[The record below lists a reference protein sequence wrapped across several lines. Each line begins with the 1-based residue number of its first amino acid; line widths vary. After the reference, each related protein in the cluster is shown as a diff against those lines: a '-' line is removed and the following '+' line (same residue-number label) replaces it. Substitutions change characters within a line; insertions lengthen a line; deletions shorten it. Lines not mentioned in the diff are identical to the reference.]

1 MHRRPHN
8 AALMGP
14 NDPGWLFREGDLIL
28 GPVPS
33 QQIIDKLYS
42 GDLLPQ
48 SEVQLM
54 GSGRFQKL
62 SDVSDFK
69 VHVAK
74 AEAKKRVDAHAHE
87 HQSEQKKKRNR
98 AIAIAAGVLVTLGVV
113 VAVLGSYLAVHTPN
127 GKTAEEL
134 AWGDITI
141 DAPTISKAKRT
152 VDDELVD
159 YQGSPIK
166 KAPVGNN
173 APIANNRPNPNPNT
187 PKNPQNGKP
196 PVGNSDPDGMS
207 MGEVDEAGINAVV
220 ARNKASLIPCIKTV
234 AKPGVYLK
242 IPIEFSIAEA
252 GKVSKVWV
260 DNPDLKDSGLQEC
273 LLKELQKW
281 PFKAAHSG
289 NSVNLSFNVG
299 KKG

>member
-1 MHRRPHN
+1 
-8 AALMGP
+8 MGS
-14 NDPGWLFREGDLIL
+14 NDQSWLFRDGDLIL

-33 QQIIDKLYS
+33 QQIIDKLYA
-42 GDLLPQ
+42 GELLAQ

-54 GSGRFQKL
+54 GSGRFQKV
-62 SDVSDFK
+62 SDVADFK

-74 AEAKKRVDAHAHE
+74 SEAKKRVDAHANE
-87 HQSEQKKKRNR
+87 HRSAQRKTLQRGL
-98 AIAIAAGVLVTLGVV
+98 AIGAGVLVALGIV
-113 VAVLGSYLAVHTPN
+113 VAILGSYLAVHPLN
-127 GKTAEEL
+127 GKSAEEL

-141 DAPTISKAKRT
+141 DAPSISKAKRR

-159 YQGSPIK
+159 YQGTVKKPPTGNTPI
-166 KAPVGNN
+166 ATRPPVGNT
-173 APIANNRPNPNPNT
+173 ATGTTRPPT
-187 PKNPQNGKP
+187 GTTKP
-196 PVGNSDPDGMS
+196 PVGNSDPDGMA

-220 ARNKASLIPCIKTV
+220 AKNKSSLIPCIKTV

-242 IPIEFSIAEA
+242 IPIEFSIADA

-260 DNPDLKDSGLQEC
+260 DNAELKDSGLQEC

-281 PFKAAHSG
+281 PFKPAHSG

>member
-1 MHRRPHN
+1 
-8 AALMGP
+8 MGP
-14 NDPGWLFREGDLIL
+14 TDQGWLFREGDLIL
-28 GPVPS
+28 GPVAS
-33 QQIIDKLYS
+33 QQIIDKLYA
-42 GDLLPQ
+42 GELLPH
-48 SEVQLM
+48 SEVQLL
-54 GSGRFQKL
+54 GSGHFQKVC
-62 SDVSDFK
+62 DIADFK

-74 AEAKKRVDAHAHE
+74 SEAKKRVDAHAHE
-87 HQSEQKKKRNR
+87 HQSEQKKKLTR
-98 AIAIAAGVLVTLGVV
+98 ALGIGAGVLVTLGIV

-141 DAPTISKAKRT
+141 DAPSISKAKRR

-159 YQGSPIK
+159 YQSSTK
-166 KAPVGNN
+166 KPPVGN
-173 APIANNRPNPNPNT
+173 APIANRPPVGNNP
-187 PKNPQNGKP
+187 PKNPTSKP
-196 PVGNSDPDGMS
+196 PLGNSDPDGMS

-220 ARNKASLIPCIKTV
+220 ARNKSSLIPCIKTV

-281 PFKAAHSG
+281 PFKSAHSG

>member
-1 MHRRPHN
+1 
-8 AALMGP
+8 MGP
-14 NDPGWLFREGDLIL
+14 NDQGWLFREGDLIL
-28 GPVPS
+28 GPVAS
-33 QQIIDKLYS
+33 QQIIDKLYA
-42 GDLLPQ
+42 GELLAQ
-48 SEVQLM
+48 SEVQQL
-54 GSGRFQKL
+54 GSGRFQKV
-62 SDVSDFK
+62 SDIADFK

-74 AEAKKRVDAHAHE
+74 SEAKKRVDAHAYE
-87 HQSEQKKKRNR
+87 HQSEQKKKLTR
-98 AIAIAAGVLVTLGVV
+98 ALGIGAGVLVTLGIV

-141 DAPTISKAKRT
+141 DAPSISKAKRR

-159 YQGSPIK
+159 YQGSTK
-166 KAPVGNN
+166 KPPVAIANRSPVGNN
-173 APIANNRPNPNPNT
+173 P
-187 PKNPQNGKP
+187 PKNPTTKP
-196 PVGNSDPDGMS
+196 PLGNSDPDGMS

-220 ARNKASLIPCIKTV
+220 ARNKSSLIPCIKTV

-281 PFKAAHSG
+281 PFKSGHSG

>member
-1 MHRRPHN
+1 
-8 AALMGP
+8 MGP
-14 NDPGWLFREGDLIL
+14 SDQSWLYREGDLIL

-33 QQIIDKLYS
+33 QQIIDKLYA
-42 GDLLPQ
+42 GELLPQ

-54 GSGRFQKL
+54 GSGRFMKV
-62 SDVSDFK
+62 SDIPDFK

-74 AEAKKRVDAHAHE
+74 SEAKKRVDAHAQE
-87 HQSEQKKKRNR
+87 HHSEQKKKLTRGL
-98 AIAIAAGVLVTLGVV
+98 AIGAGVLVTLGIV
-113 VAVLGSYLAVHTPN
+113 VAVLGSYLAVHTPT

-134 AWGDITI
+134 AWGDITV
-141 DAPTISKAKRT
+141 DAPTISKAKRR

-159 YQGSPIK
+159 YQGTTGSVK
-166 KAPVGNN
+166 KPPTGTAPVATRLPTG
-173 APIANNRPNPNPNT
+173 T
-187 PKNPQNGKP
+187 TKP
-196 PVGNSDPDGMS
+196 PTGTKPALGSSDPDGMS

-220 ARNKASLIPCIKTV
+220 AKNKSSLIPCIKTV
-234 AKPGVYLK
+234 ARPGVYLK

-281 PFKAAHSG
+281 PFKSTHSG

>member
-1 MHRRPHN
+1 
-8 AALMGP
+8 MGP
-14 NDPGWLFREGDLIL
+14 SDQIWLFREGDLIL

-33 QQIIDKLYS
+33 QKIIDKLYA
-42 GDLLPQ
+42 GELLPQ

-54 GSGRFQKL
+54 GSGRFQK
-62 SDVSDFK
+62 VSEIPDFK

-74 AEAKKRVDAHAHE
+74 SEAKKRVDAHAQE
-87 HQSEQKKKRNR
+87 HHSEQKKKLTKGL
-98 AIAIAAGVLVTLGVV
+98 AIGAGVLVTLGIV

-134 AWGDITI
+134 AWGDITV
-141 DAPTISKAKRT
+141 DAPTISKAKRR

-159 YQGSPIK
+159 YQGTGGNVK
-166 KAPVGNN
+166 KPPTAVATRLPTGT
-173 APIANNRPNPNPNT
+173 NP
-187 PKNPQNGKP
+187 PKNPTGTKP
-196 PVGNSDPDGMS
+196 PLGNSDPDGMS

-220 ARNKASLIPCIKTV
+220 ARNKSSLIPCIKTV

-281 PFKAAHSG
+281 PFKATHSG

>member
-1 MHRRPHN
+1 
-8 AALMGP
+8 MGP
-14 NDPGWLFREGDLIL
+14 NDQGWLFREGDLIL
-28 GPVPS
+28 GPVAS
-33 QQIIDKLYS
+33 QQIIDKLYA
-42 GDLLPQ
+42 GELLPQ
-48 SEVQLM
+48 SEVQLL
-54 GSGRFQKL
+54 GSGRFVK
-62 SDVSDFK
+62 VSEIADFK

-74 AEAKKRVDAHAHE
+74 SEAKKRVDAHAHE
-87 HQSEQKKKRNR
+87 HQSEQKKKLTR
-98 AIAIAAGVLVTLGVV
+98 ALGIGAGVLVTLGIV

-141 DAPTISKAKRT
+141 DAPSISKAKRR

-159 YQGSPIK
+159 YQGSTK
-166 KAPVGNN
+166 KPPVGN
-173 APIANNRPNPNPNT
+173 APIANRPPVGNNP
-187 PKNPQNGKP
+187 PKNPTTKP
-196 PVGNSDPDGMS
+196 PLGNSDPDGMS

-220 ARNKASLIPCIKTV
+220 ARNKSSLIPCIKTV

-281 PFKAAHSG
+281 PFKSGHSG

>member
-1 MHRRPHN
+1 
-8 AALMGP
+8 MGP

-28 GPVPS
+28 GPVPA
-33 QQIIDKLYS
+33 QTIIDKLYA
-42 GDLLPQ
+42 GELIPQ

-54 GSGRFQKL
+54 GSGRFQK
-62 SDVSDFK
+62 VSEVAEFK
-69 VHVAK
+69 LHVAK
-74 AEAKKRVDAHAHE
+74 AEAKKRVDAHADE
-87 HQSEQKKKRNR
+87 HHAEVKRKTLR
-98 AIAIAAGVLVTLGVV
+98 GVAIGAGILVTLGII
-113 VAVLGSYLAVHTPN
+113 VAVVGNYLAVHTPT

-134 AWGDITI
+134 AWGDITV
-141 DAPTISKAKRT
+141 DAPTITKAKRR

-159 YQGSPIK
+159 YTGSGK
-166 KAPVGNN
+166 KPPAGTNPTAGT
-173 APIANNRPNPNPNT
+173 APIAKVPT
-187 PKNPQNGKP
+187 GTKP
-196 PVGNSDPDGMS
+196 PTGSKPPMGNSDPDGMQ

-220 ARNKASLIPCIKTV
+220 AKNKATLIPCIKTV
-234 AKPGVYLK
+234 AKPGVFLK

-260 DNPDLKDSGLQEC
+260 DNSELKGSGLEEC

-281 PFKAAHSG
+281 PFKPGHSG

>member
-1 MHRRPHN
+1 
-8 AALMGP
+8 MGP
-14 NDPGWLFREGDLIL
+14 NDQGWLFREGDLIL

-42 GDLLPQ
+42 GELLPQ
-48 SEVQLM
+48 SEVQQL
-54 GSGRFQKL
+54 GSGRFEK
-62 SDVSDFK
+62 VSEIPDFK

-74 AEAKKRVDAHAHE
+74 SEAKKRVDAHAHE
-87 HQSEQKKKRNR
+87 HHSEQKKKRNR
-98 AIAIAAGVLVTLGVV
+98 ALAIGAGVLVTLGIV

-141 DAPTISKAKRT
+141 DAPTISKAKRR

-159 YQGSPIK
+159 YQGSVKRPPTGTT
-166 KAPVGNN
+166 A
-173 APIANNRPNPNPNT
+173 IAARNPTGTNPKLPT
-187 PKNPQNGKP
+187 GTKP
-196 PVGNSDPDGMS
+196 PLGNTDPDGMS
-207 MGEVDEAGINAVV
+207 MGEVDEAGINSVV
-220 ARNKASLIPCIKTV
+220 SKNKSSLIPCIKTV

-260 DNPDLKDSGLQEC
+260 DNSDLKDSGLQEC

-281 PFKAAHSG
+281 PFKSAHSG

>member
-1 MHRRPHN
+1 
-8 AALMGP
+8 MGP
-14 NDPGWLFREGDLIL
+14 NDQGWLFREGDLIL
-28 GPVPS
+28 GPVAS
-33 QQIIDKLYS
+33 QQIIDKLYA
-42 GDLLPQ
+42 GELLPQ
-48 SEVQLM
+48 SEVQLL
-54 GSGRFQKL
+54 GSGHFVKV
-62 SDVSDFK
+62 SDIADFK

-74 AEAKKRVDAHAHE
+74 SEAKKRVDAHAHE
-87 HQSEQKKKRNR
+87 HHSEQKKKLTR
-98 AIAIAAGVLVTLGVV
+98 ALGIGAGVLVTLGIV

-141 DAPTISKAKRT
+141 DAPSISKAKRR

-159 YQGSPIK
+159 YQGSTK
-166 KAPVGNN
+166 KPPVGN
-173 APIANNRPNPNPNT
+173 APIANRPPVGNNP
-187 PKNPQNGKP
+187 PKNPTTKP
-196 PVGNSDPDGMS
+196 PLGNSDPDGMS

-220 ARNKASLIPCIKTV
+220 ARNKSSLIPCIKTV

-281 PFKAAHSG
+281 PFKSGHSG

>member
-1 MHRRPHN
+1 
-8 AALMGP
+8 MGP
-14 NDPGWLFREGDLIL
+14 NEQGWLFREGDLIL
-28 GPVPS
+28 GPVPG
-33 QQIIDKLYS
+33 QQIIDKLYA
-42 GDLLPQ
+42 GELLPQ

-54 GSGRFQKL
+54 GSGRFQKVV
-62 SDVSDFK
+62 DIPDFK
-69 VHVAK
+69 LHVAK
-74 AEAKKRVDAHAHE
+74 AEAKKRVDAQGAE
-87 HQSEQKKKRNR
+87 HRSEQKKKTTR
-98 AIAIAAGVLVTLGVV
+98 ALAIGAGILVTLGII

-141 DAPTISKAKRT
+141 DAPTISKAKRR

-159 YQGSPIK
+159 YQGTGK
-166 KAPVGNN
+166 KTPTGS
-173 APIANNRPNPNPNT
+173 APIATRSPTGTT
-187 PKNPQNGKP
+187 PKTNPPVGTKP

-207 MGEVDEAGINAVV
+207 MGEVDEAGINSVV

-234 AKPGVYLK
+234 AKPGVFLK

-260 DNPDLKDSGLQEC
+260 DNSDLKGSGLEEC

-281 PFKAAHSG
+281 PFKASHSG

>member
-1 MHRRPHN
+1 
-8 AALMGP
+8 MGP

-28 GPVPS
+28 GPVPA
-33 QQIIDKLYS
+33 QQIIDKLYA

-54 GSGRFQKL
+54 GSGRFQK
-62 SDVSDFK
+62 VSEVPEFK

-74 AEAKKRVDAHAHE
+74 SEAKKRVDAQAHAH
-87 HQSEQKKKRNR
+87 HSEQKKKTTR
-98 AIAIAAGVLVTLGVV
+98 ALAVGAGILVTLAII
-113 VAVLGSYLAVHTPN
+113 VAVIGSYLAVHTPT

-134 AWGDITI
+134 AWGDITV
-141 DAPTISKAKRT
+141 DAPTISKARRA

-159 YQGSPIK
+159 YNGSGK
-166 KAPVGNN
+166 
-173 APIANNRPNPNPNT
+173 
-187 PKNPQNGKP
+187 KP
-196 PVGNSDPDGMS
+196 PVGNTNPTAIATRPPTGTQPKTPTGTTRPPPANNDPDGMS
-207 MGEVDEAGINAVV
+207 MGEVDEAGINSVV
-220 ARNKASLIPCIKTV
+220 AKNKATLIPCIKTV
-234 AKPGVYLK
+234 AKPGVFLK

-260 DNPDLKDSGLQEC
+260 DNSDLKGSGLEEC

-281 PFKAAHSG
+281 PFKPGHSG

>member
-1 MHRRPHN
+1 
-8 AALMGP
+8 MGP
-14 NDPGWLFREGDLIL
+14 NDQGWLFREGDLIL

-33 QQIIDKLYS
+33 QQIIDKLYA
-42 GDLLPQ
+42 GELLPQ
-48 SEVQLM
+48 SEVQLL
-54 GSGRFQKL
+54 GSGRFQKVA
-62 SDVSDFK
+62 DIADFK

-74 AEAKKRVDAHAHE
+74 SEAKKRVDANAAE
-87 HQSEQKKKRNR
+87 HHSEQKKKLTR
-98 AIAIAAGVLVTLGVV
+98 ALAIGAGVLVTLGIV

-141 DAPTISKAKRT
+141 DAPTISKAKRR

-159 YQGSPIK
+159 YTVK
-166 KAPVGNN
+166 KPPNGT
-173 APIANNRPNPNPNT
+173 NPNPTIATRPPTGTNP
-187 PKNPQNGKP
+187 PKNPPIGTKP
-196 PVGNSDPDGMS
+196 PIGNSDPDGMS
-207 MGEVDEAGINAVV
+207 MGEVDEAGINSVV
-220 ARNKASLIPCIKTV
+220 ARNKSSLIPCIKTV

-281 PFKAAHSG
+281 PFKSTHSG